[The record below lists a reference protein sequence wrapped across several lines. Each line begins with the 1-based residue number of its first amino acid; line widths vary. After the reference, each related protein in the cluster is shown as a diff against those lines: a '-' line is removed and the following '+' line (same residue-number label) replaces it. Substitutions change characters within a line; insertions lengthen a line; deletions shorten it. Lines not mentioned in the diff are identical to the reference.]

1 MASSLLVMNLGL
13 LAIVAN
19 LETQRGIE
27 SPEGLA
33 TWRAFE
39 LDEIFSEFSSVMTAV
54 GFASY
59 LLLIF
64 HLFLLPDCPSMSDL
78 LTLFNVG

>member
-1 MASSLLVMNLGL
+1 MASSLLVMDLGFL
-13 LAIVAN
+13 TIVAV

-39 LDEIFSEFSSVMTAV
+39 LDEIFYEFSSVMTGV